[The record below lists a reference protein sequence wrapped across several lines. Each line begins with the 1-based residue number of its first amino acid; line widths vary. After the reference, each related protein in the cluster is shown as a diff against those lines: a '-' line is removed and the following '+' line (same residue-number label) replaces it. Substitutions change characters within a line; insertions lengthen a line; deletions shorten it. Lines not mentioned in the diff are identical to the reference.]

1 MCGRFN
7 MTTDPLTRLFMA
19 LVGQPFPGG
28 DRLNVAPTEI
38 VPVIAAEDG
47 ERRIAD
53 MQWWLVPHWSKEPK
67 TRYATFNARSEK
79 MATSNAFRSPF
90 LHRRCVVPV
99 SGFYEWL
106 TGPDGKKQP
115 HYVVADDAEAGLV
128 LAGLWDLWQGGHH
141 HRLESF
147 TLVTTAAHDRLSWLH
162 DRQPVML
169 TQAEAETWLDA
180 DADPETL
187 LGLCAS
193 RIAVPLAVVPTSPRM
208 NNSRFKD
215 AACLEAIGEARHLAV
230 TGSDAEESC
239 GGALSAR

>member
-28 DRLNVAPTEI
+28 DRLNVAPTETVPI
-38 VPVIAAEDG
+38 VAAADG
-47 ERRIAD
+47 ERRLAE

-106 TGPDGKKQP
+106 KAADGGKQP
-115 HYVVADDAEAGLV
+115 HYVVPDDADEGLL
-128 LAGLWDLWQGGHH
+128 LAGLWDRWQGGHQ
-141 HRLESF
+141 RLESF
-147 TLVTTAAHDRLSWLH
+147 TLVTTAAHETLRWLH

-169 TQAEAETWLDA
+169 TREEADVWLDP
-180 DADPETL
+180 DADPEAL
-187 LGLCAS
+187 LALCTS

-208 NNSRFKD
+208 NNARFKD
-215 AACLEAIGEARHLAV
+215 PACLEAVGNARHLPPAPAA
-230 TGSDAEESC
+230 DD
-239 GGALSAR
+239 